1 MTVQRS
7 EWAGRPLTITWLPP
21 PFRPPRDLTTQAAGL
36 CFTAEGRIVL
46 ITGDGAEWG
55 LPGGHPE
62 GDETL
67 EATLAREVWEEA
79 RAVVTRCA
87 YLGSQRVDDPR
98 APDGLTRYYQARF
111 WARVELRPF
120 VAEWETM
127 ARRLVSPDQFLAML
141 AWGQAPIARVILEE
155 GLLADRRHG
164 TVGGEGA

>member
-1 MTVQRS
+1 M
-7 EWAGRPLTITWLPP
+7 
-21 PFRPPRDLTTQAAGL
+21 
-36 CFTAEGRIVL
+36 
-46 ITGDGAEWG
+46 
-55 LPGGHPE
+55 
-62 GDETL
+62 
-67 EATLAREVWEEA
+67 
-79 RAVVTRCA
+79 VTRCA
-87 YLGSQRVDDPR
+87 YLGSQRVDDPH
-98 APDGLTRYYQARF
+98 APGGLTRYYQARF